1 MQGLEFDQPVGPII
15 QKAMDEGVI
24 LINAGPNI
32 IRFLPALIAKPA
44 HVDEMIEKLKK
55 AMV

>member
-44 HVDEMIEKLKK
+44 HVDEMVEKLKK